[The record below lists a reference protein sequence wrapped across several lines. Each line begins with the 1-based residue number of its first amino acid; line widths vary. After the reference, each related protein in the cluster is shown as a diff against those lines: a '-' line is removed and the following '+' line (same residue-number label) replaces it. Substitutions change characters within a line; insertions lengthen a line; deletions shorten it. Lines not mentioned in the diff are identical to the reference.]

1 MDVLRGGAAKMVSY
15 NKLRHLLIDKKM
27 NKNDLRKA
35 SGVSTTTMAKLTKG
49 QSVTTDVLL
58 KICKVLDCDFADIME
73 IDKSEQLESNGG
85 DYRCSTLSRT
95 VSSTSAS

>member
-1 MDVLRGGAAKMVSY
+1 MIVSY
-15 NKLRHLLIDKKM
+15 NKLWHLLIDKKM

-35 SGVSTTTMAKLTKG
+35 SGVSTTTMAKLAKG

-85 DYRCSTLSRT
+85 DY
-95 VSSTSAS
+95 

>member
-1 MDVLRGGAAKMVSY
+1 MDVLLYEIEVLCGGAAMTVSY
-15 NKLRHLLIDKKM
+15 NKLWHLLIDRKM

-49 QSVTTDVLL
+49 QSVTTDILL

-73 IDKSEQLESNGG
+73 IEKSEQV
-85 DYRCSTLSRT
+85 RK
-95 VSSTSAS
+95 

>member
-1 MDVLRGGAAKMVSY
+1 MEVSY
-15 NKLRHLLIDKKM
+15 NKLWHLLIDKKM

-49 QSVTTDVLL
+49 QSVTTDILL

-73 IDKSEQLESNGG
+73 IDKSVEAEIDGG
-85 DYRCSTLSRT
+85 KHNAEY
-95 VSSTSAS
+95 

>member
-1 MDVLRGGAAKMVSY
+1 MLRCAKMVSY
-15 NKLRHLLIDKKM
+15 NKLWHLLIDKKM
-27 NKNDLRKA
+27 NKNEMRKA

-73 IDKSEQLESNGG
+73 IDKGQLTIDN
-85 DYRCSTLSRT
+85 
-95 VSSTSAS
+95 

>member
-1 MDVLRGGAAKMVSY
+1 MTVSY
-15 NKLRHLLIDKKM
+15 NKLWHLLIDKKM

-49 QSVTTDVLL
+49 QSVTTDILL

-73 IDKSEQLESNGG
+73 VDKNTGIDIDGRKSN
-85 DYRCSTLSRT
+85 
-95 VSSTSAS
+95 A

>member
-1 MDVLRGGAAKMVSY
+1 MVSY
-15 NKLRHLLIDKKM
+15 NKLWHLLIDKKI

-73 IDKSEQLESNGG
+73 VDKSEQLESNGG
-85 DYRCSTLSRT
+85 DY
-95 VSSTSAS
+95 